1 MQRQLTWDMD
11 KIFKGGS
18 DSKELREFIKGI
30 NQTISEARSLI
41 SQWSAD
47 SSADTI
53 EELTAFLIKRETAFD
68 YLAEAST
75 FSRGLLSADVNDS
88 KAAKTVNQLSQL
100 SSEMSDVE
108 TQFMKK
114 LKSIPDEKWEKLVTH
129 DQLKA
134 SAFNLNEKR
143 EKGKKLLSESEER
156 IIQQLSLD
164 GLEGFNNV
172 YQSLVNSIRIPFKK
186 DGELT
191 TLSAGQAANKL
202 TGHPDPEVRESLLTN
217 WEMTWE
223 AKAPLFAD
231 TLNHLAGFRLQTYQ
245 LRNEP
250 DFLTPTLEYNRLQ
263 KQTLDTMW
271 DTITENKPKLVDF
284 LNRKAVLMN
293 KEKLNWADVT
303 APLSLGDYE
312 PKDYSFEEAQE
323 FVIKHFGSFSEDMK
337 ELAETAF
344 DETWVE
350 AEDREGKRPGAYCS
364 NLPKSKQSRVFMTFS
379 GTANNVST
387 LAHELGH
394 AYHSHVMRDLPHLNR
409 RYAMNVAETASTFC
423 EMVISSATVDAAN
436 SAEEKIALLD
446 SKISRAAVMFMNI
459 HSRYLFE
466 TRFYEQR
473 QSGLLNEK
481 ELSELMEEAQKEA
494 FMDSLETYHP
504 MFWASK
510 LHFHI
515 TGVPFYNFP
524 YTFGF
529 LFSLGIYSYAKGQ
542 NNNFESDYRKLLRD
556 TASMTTEE
564 LAQKHLN
571 VDLTQSDFWQSAIDE
586 ILSDVD
592 EYMALTERFV

>member
-1 MQRQLTWDMD
+1 MQKQLTWDMD
-11 KIFKGGS
+11 TIFKGGS
-18 DSKELREFIKGI
+18 DSKELQAFIDNIKE
-30 NQTISEARSLI
+30 TISEAKTLI
-41 SQWSAD
+41 EQWSPESDGA
-47 SSADTI
+47 STRHLI
-53 EELTAFLIKRETAFD
+53 AFLAKRETAFD
-68 YLAEAST
+68 HLGEAST
-75 FSRGLLSADVNDS
+75 FSRGLLSANVNDS

-100 SSEMSDVE
+100 GSSMSDVE

-114 LKSIPDEKWEKLVTH
+114 VKAIPDDDWADLLAH
-129 DQLKA
+129 DDLKA

-143 EKGKKLLSESEER
+143 EKGKKLLSENEER

-172 YQSLVNSIRIPFKK
+172 YQSLVNSIRIPFETNG
-186 DGELT
+186 DVT

-202 TGHPDPEVRESLLTN
+202 SGHPDPAVRASLLTT
-217 WEMTWE
+217 WEMSWE

-231 TLNHLAGFRLQTYQ
+231 TLNHLAGFRLQTYK
-245 LRNEP
+245 LRDEP
-250 DFLTPTLEYNRLQ
+250 DFLTPALEYNRLE

-271 DTITENKPKLVDF
+271 DTITRNKPKLVDF
-284 LNRKAVLMN
+284 LNRKAALMN
-293 KEKLNWADVT
+293 KDKLGWADVT

-312 PKDYSFEEAQE
+312 PKEYSFEEAQS
-323 FVIKHFGSFSEDMK
+323 FVIEHFGSFSEDMK
-337 ELAETAF
+337 NLAQTAF
-344 DETWVE
+344 DQTWVE

-473 QSGLLNEK
+473 QDGLLDEN
-481 ELSELMEEAQKEA
+481 ELSTLMEEAQKEA
-494 FMDSLETYHP
+494 FQNALESYHP

-542 NNNFESDYRKLLRD
+542 NKNFESDYRELLRD

-564 LAQKHLN
+564 LAKKHLD
-571 VDLTQSDFWQSAIDE
+571 VDLTQPDFWQSAIDE
-586 ILSDVD
+586 VMSDVD
-592 EYMALTERFV
+592 EYMELTKRFV

>member
-30 NQTISEARSLI
+30 KQTISEARSLI

-53 EELTAFLIKRETAFD
+53 EELTAFLNKRETAFD

-223 AKAPLFAD
+223 AKAPLFAN

-250 DFLTPTLEYNRLQ
+250 DFLTPALEYNRLQ

-284 LNRKAVLMN
+284 LNRKAALMN

-344 DETWVE
+344 DGTWVE

-542 NNNFESDYRKLLRD
+542 NNTFESDYRKLLRD

-592 EYMALTERFV
+592 EYMALTECFV

>member
-30 NQTISEARSLI
+30 KQTISEARSLI

-53 EELTAFLIKRETAFD
+53 EELTAFLNKRETAFD

-186 DGELT
+186 DEELT

-250 DFLTPTLEYNRLQ
+250 DFLTPALEYNRLQ

-284 LNRKAVLMN
+284 LNRKAALMN

-344 DETWVE
+344 DGTWVE

-542 NNNFESDYRKLLRD
+542 NNTFESDYRKLLRD

-592 EYMALTERFV
+592 EYMALTECFV